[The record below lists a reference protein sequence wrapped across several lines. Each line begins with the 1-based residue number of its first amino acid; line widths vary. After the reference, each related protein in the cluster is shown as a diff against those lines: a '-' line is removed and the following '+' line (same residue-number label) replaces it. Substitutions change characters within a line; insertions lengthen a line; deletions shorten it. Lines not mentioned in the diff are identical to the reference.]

1 MEAQDMAKSEREGTA
16 TLPANNDKQKAP
28 ADSSAKPTAAEETAK
43 PSDRKKKHAKAKCS
57 KHVKSKKKKKSSTPS
72 DSTSDSENAD
82 EADDSSSSSPDSSD
96 NEAEA
101 ESSKKKRSA
110 KKRTDSH
117 KSKKKTRSKKTKKS
131 VIIESSS
138 SETEDDASGEDPKD
152 ASQREITRQLQLLAL
167 QQQQQHQQQQQQQQ
181 QQQLQLQIQQQ
192 QSGLAYQIPQSTNSG
207 LLAYG
212 YPSGSAAQ
220 LNSLLPYLNS
230 LNNATQMAKGRTTR
244 GGGYPPSGSR
254 ISGGHGSGD
263 STESADGDRQHGE
276 KSRKHRG
283 TKLDYKRVDQVWDN
297 AIHNYKLQDTA
308 EGATDA
314 KYDEFLFHVR
324 RTFDWEGKYKATLV
338 DIKSKL
344 LRECLQEVI
353 GDIKGVSLV
362 EETPKLDPNML
373 FL

>member
-1 MEAQDMAKSEREGTA
+1 MEAQDKTKSEREGTA
-16 TLPANNDKQKAP
+16 TLPTNNDKQKAP
-28 ADSSAKPTAAEETAK
+28 ADTSAKPTAAEETAK
-43 PSDRKKKHAKAKCS
+43 PSDRKKKYAKAKCS
-57 KHVKSKKKKKSSTPS
+57 KHVKSKKKKKNSTPS
-72 DSTSDSENAD
+72 DSSSDSENAGD
-82 EADDSSSSSPDSSD
+82 ADDSSSSSPDSSD
-96 NEAEA
+96 DEAEA

-110 KKRTDSH
+110 KKRPDSH

-131 VIIESSS
+131 AVVESSS
-138 SETEDDASGEDPKD
+138 SESEEDESGEDTKEL
-152 ASQREITRQLQLLAL
+152 SQKEIAKQLQLLTL
-167 QQQQQHQQQQQQQQ
+167 Q
-181 QQQLQLQIQQQ
+181 QQQLQQLQLQHQQ
-192 QSGLAYQIPQSTNSG
+192 QSGLAYQIPPSTNPG
-207 LLAYG
+207 LLAYA

-230 LNNATQMAKGRTTR
+230 LNNAAQTSKGRNTR
-244 GGGYPPSGSR
+244 GNGYPPSGSR
-254 ISGGHGSGD
+254 SSGGHGSGD
-263 STESADGDRQHGE
+263 STESADGDHQQHGE
-276 KSRKHRG
+276 RSKRHRG

-297 AIHNYKLQDTA
+297 TIHNYKLQDTA
-308 EGATDA
+308 EGASDA